1 MTDTAPTPPAHY
13 AHDLPFGAACL
24 GPDRTR
30 FRLWAPDAVEVW
42 VDIDQ
47 GEAVRMAAEPD
58 GWHAAVVPVG
68 AGTCYRYRVT
78 NRAGATLA
86 VPDPAARAQWQDVHG
101 PSLVVDPLRHAWQH
115 PGWMG
120 RPWHETVLYELHVG
134 ALGGFDAVRARLPEL
149 ARLGI
154 TAVEL
159 MPVAEFPGARNWG
172 YDGVLPFAPEAG
184 YGPPDAL
191 KALID
196 TAHGLGLM
204 VFLDVVYNH
213 FGPDGN
219 YLHHY
224 ARRFFRDDVQ
234 TPWGAAIDF
243 RQPEVRAF
251 FIENALM
258 WLMEYRFDG
267 LRLDAVH
274 AIGARDWLVELAGRV
289 RQRGTARRIAG
300 QQPCTLH
307 RRERH
312 GGQPLRVVLQPMLRV
327 RIGPR
332 PVEHVFAVRVALHIE
347 RHGRGQDCLPG
358 VARGVFPQGQ
368 VLGRPAGLG
377 RGAAAGVQCMQEIEA
392 QERRGAGLPCEQI
405 VPRGASDLAQIGH
418 QPRAIM
424 PRSGAGFGLGSERA
438 GGHPADSNSCPG
450 RRARLRHRPQ

>member
-1 MTDTAPTPPAHY
+1 MLDAVRQRLVVGRLEVQAWVVLDRAPVAAVHHRGLGAWIDHQQRAGDIVAIAHGDHQQQVLGHRPA
-13 AHDLPFGAACL
+13 DLQE
-24 GPDRTR
+24 
-30 FRLWAPDAVEVW
+30 AVEVQ
-42 VDIDQ
+42 VGRRMVLAVGGPIAAVE
-47 GEAVRMAAEPD
+47 EAPVGLGGRGAGYAAEGD
-58 GWHAAVVPVG
+58 ARVVHAAAFGADVLALLLLQCGQEVIEAGEPGIAPV
-68 AGTCYRYRVT
+68 
-78 NRAGATLA
+78 
-86 VPDPAARAQWQDVHG
+86 
-101 PSLVVDPLRHAWQH
+101 
-115 PGWMG
+115 
-120 RPWHETVLYELHVG
+120 ELHSLPQQHAGIAHQSGFVG
-134 ALGGFDAVRARLPEL
+134 GGEQHMQR
-149 ARLGI
+149 
-154 TAVEL
+154 
-159 MPVAEFPGARNWG
+159 
-172 YDGVLPFAPEAG
+172 
-184 YGPPDAL
+184 
-191 KALID
+191 
-196 TAHGLGLM
+196 
-204 VFLDVVYNH
+204 
-213 FGPDGN
+213 
-219 YLHHY
+219 
-224 ARRFFRDDVQ
+224 
-234 TPWGAAIDF
+234 
-243 RQPEVRAF
+243 RQP
-251 FIENALM
+251 ALPCHGQRGF
-258 WLMEYRFDG
+258 E
-267 LRLDAVH
+267 
-274 AIGARDWLVELAGRV
+274 
-289 RQRGTARRIAG
+289 QRGTARRIAG